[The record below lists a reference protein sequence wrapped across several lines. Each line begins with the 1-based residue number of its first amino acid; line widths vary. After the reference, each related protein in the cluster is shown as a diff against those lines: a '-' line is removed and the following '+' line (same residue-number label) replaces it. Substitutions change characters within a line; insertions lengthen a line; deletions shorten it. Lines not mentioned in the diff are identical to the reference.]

1 MTAEKGTAY
10 HQSCGNPP
18 TRVDL
23 SARLLSRKR
32 GERRTLASCIR
43 SASPSYLMD
52 RFRCQSADSHIF
64 AGEPRM
70 SRGFCV
76 LSASCFMFQEK
87 PSECRVR
94 VNLFLRSHCLA
105 LAAFPVPAGAQRKHR
120 TAPRDV
126 DVCRSGV
133 SIHTA
138 VVSLSLEIGSC

>member
-76 LSASCFMFQEK
+76 LSASCFRK
-87 PSECRVR
+87 CHLSVLAT
-94 VNLFLRSHCLA
+94 NLFIRSHCLA

-138 VVSLSLEIGSC
+138 VVSFSLEIGSC